1 MAVDLKYT
9 YLTIGLHPDN
19 RYIFAFIIPSIG

>member
-1 MAVDLKYT
+1 MAADLKYT
-9 YLTIGLHPDN
+9 YLTIGLYPDD